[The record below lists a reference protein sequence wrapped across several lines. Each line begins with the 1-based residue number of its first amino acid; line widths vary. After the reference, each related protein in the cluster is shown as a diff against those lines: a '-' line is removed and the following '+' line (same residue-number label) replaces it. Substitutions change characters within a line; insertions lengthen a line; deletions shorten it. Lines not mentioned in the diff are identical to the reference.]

1 MIRIQGRDFEFHFSP
16 LAVAELE
23 ERLDLSLGDLY
34 ARLRSGKVR
43 MRDMLTII
51 WAGCLD
57 AAPNLPLEAVSM
69 AVEAGEPLLGKYR
82 EAVKVLTEDAFSIL
96 RMPEAEGEQAKN

>member
-34 ARLRSGKVR
+34 ARVRSGKVR
-43 MRDMLTII
+43 VRDMLTII

-69 AVEAGEPLLGKYR
+69 AVEAGESLVDKYR
-82 EAVKVLTEDAFSIL
+82 EAIKVLSDEILPIL
-96 RMPEAEGEQAKN
+96 REPEGEQPKN